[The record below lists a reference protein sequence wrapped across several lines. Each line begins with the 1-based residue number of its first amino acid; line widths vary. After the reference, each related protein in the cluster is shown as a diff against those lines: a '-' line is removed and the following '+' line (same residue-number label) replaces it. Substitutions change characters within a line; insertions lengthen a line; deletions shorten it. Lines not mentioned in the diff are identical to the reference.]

1 VLDLRGF
8 GRFAAAARLVLV
20 ALREGPRSNVRL
32 YDDLRALDGPVGAGT
47 LYAAVARLERL
58 GLIEPTT
65 IGDQPRAYRLTG
77 RPVGPALER
86 MAVRGSATSTD
97 PPTGRPRAVEVL
109 A

>member
-20 ALREGPRSNVRL
+20 ALREGPRSNIRL

-65 IGDQPRAYRLTG
+65 IGGQPRAYRLTG
-77 RPVGPALER
+77 RPVADARTATAQE
-86 MAVRGSATSTD
+86 GS
-97 PPTGRPRAVEVL
+97 R
-109 A
+109 